1 MSQFL
6 YRVLMSAP
14 LILAAAPAPIAP
26 GPLPAPGPASARPA
40 PGPHSVPGTMAPAP
54 AKATGTEEKSMSKS
68 GDAFPFPVDEKVF
81 ENGLRAYVI
90 HCDSPGLVAY
100 YSVVR
105 TGSRNEVEPGKS
117 GFAHFFEHM
126 MFRGTEKLS
135 QDAYNDIIKEI
146 GADSN
151 AYTSDDLTVYHI
163 LAGKAALPK
172 IVEIEADRF
181 QNLKY
186 AAPDFEKEARA
197 VLGEYNK
204 GASNPMQ
211 KVYETLYDTAFVKHT
226 YKHTTIGFLKDI
238 EAMPHEFAYSR
249 QFFDRYYRP
258 DNVTLLIAGDVDTE
272 TAFKLIDQQYGG
284 WKPGP
289 PRPAVPAE
297 PPQTKEKRASFGW
310 KSATLPILMMG
321 FHAPG
326 FSTRNVDL
334 PALDVLAE
342 LMFAERAPL
351 YKKLVIAE
359 QKVET
364 LAGSNDAHVDPN
376 LFTVLA
382 RIKKP
387 ADIGAVEQAIT
398 AEFERLAR
406 EGVDA
411 KTLADV
417 LSHVKY
423 AFAGQLATADKTA
436 NVAAQFVALT
446 GHLDAIN
453 AYFSLYDRVTPAD
466 VQRVARQYFQPA
478 NRTVVTLKADK

>member
-1 MSQFL
+1 MSQSLFRAL
-6 YRVLMSAP
+6 IGAP
-14 LILAAAPAPIAP
+14 LILAVSSGAGAPT
-26 GPLPAPGPASARPA
+26 PASPK
-40 PGPHSVPGTMAPAP
+40 VTV
-54 AKATGTEEKSMSKS
+54 TEEKPMKKS

-81 ENGLRAYVI
+81 GNGLRAYVI
-90 HCDSPGLVAY
+90 HYDSPGLVAY

-126 MFRGTEKLS
+126 MFRGTDKLS
-135 QDAYNDIIKEI
+135 QDAYNGVIKEM

-186 AAPDFEKEARA
+186 AEPDFQKEARA

-204 GASNPMQ
+204 GASHPMQ
-211 KVYETLYDTAFVKHT
+211 KIYEALYDAAYVKHT

-238 EAMPHEFAYSR
+238 EAMPTQFAYSR

-258 DNVTLLIAGDVDTE
+258 DNVTILIAGDVDTE
-272 TAFKLIDQQYGG
+272 TAWKLIEQHYGQ
-284 WKPGP
+284 WKDGP
-289 PRPAVPAE
+289 PRPAVPPE
-297 PPQTKEKRASFGW
+297 PPQTKEKRVALGW
-310 KSATLPILMMG
+310 KGATLPILMMG

-326 FSTRNVDL
+326 FSTRDVDL
-334 PALDVLAE
+334 AALDVLAE

-351 YKKLVIAE
+351 YKKLVITE

-364 LAGSNDAHVDPN
+364 LAGSYEAHVDPN

-387 ADIGAVEQAIT
+387 ADIAAVEQAIT
-398 AEFERLAR
+398 AELERLVR
-406 EGVDA
+406 EGVDE

-423 AFAGQLATADKTA
+423 AFAGQLSTADKTA
-436 NVAAQFVALT
+436 DVAARFVALT
-446 GHLDAIN
+446 GRLDAVN
-453 AYFSLYDRVTPAD
+453 AYFSLYDRVTTAD
-466 VQRVARQYFQPA
+466 VKRVAQKYFQPA